1 MNANK
6 KPRCSYISKIG
17 SRCQADPEPGK
28 SYCFF
33 HDPEQKKKQ
42 AAARQQNE
50 EARSPETEIAL
61 PPDPPVMPP
70 QNVSYVTALMV
81 ETIDQLRG
89 GEIDLPTAKAIGHLA
104 TILLRAQKEDTL
116 YEHLA
121 SGVATGPGKNPHLD
135 VNITEIFP
143 DFNFDSKK
151 NARQEAKQ
159 DQTLRNTVSPDIAA
173 SAPAFANAPELTN
186 TH

>member
-6 KPRCSYISKIG
+6 KHRCSYISKIG

-28 SYCFF
+28 SYCFC
-33 HDPEQKKKQ
+33 DDAEEKKKQ